1 LSEKIPSSPFS
12 KGERRRFSEKVFKK
26 NPLLFEKG
34 GTGEIFEPAFQKA
47 KWVPKFEYEQT

>member
-12 KGERRRFSEKVFKK
+12 KGERRRFSKKVFKK

-34 GTGEIFEPAFQKA
+34 GTGGIFRLAFQKA
-47 KWVPKFEYEQT
+47 KLFRKLEHEQT